1 MRCPGGVWF
10 DQDEVV
16 HLVREAQRG
25 EPRALDVLLARL
37 RPGFV
42 TFFARRLGSDAAED
56 AAQAA
61 LIRIAGAFRRIDP
74 ERAGPYII
82 TVAENLLRSEC
93 RRHAREARRSAP
105 LELAETVEAPGAAD
119 GEADDGDLGR
129 AVQQASLG
137 TLPPELR
144 DIILGL
150 LRGLTPAEIAAQ
162 QHVHPVTIRT
172 RLLRARVLLRP
183 ALRRYRAP
191 DSGGM

>member
-1 MRCPGGVWF
+1 MR
-10 DQDEVV
+10 D
-16 HLVREAQRG
+16 AQRG

-93 RRHAREARRSAP
+93 RRHTRETRRSAP
-105 LELAETVEAPGAAD
+105 IELAETVEAPGYFVVELGFRMQHQQPVVLAQVLVV
-119 GEADDGDLGR
+119 ERSQDLD
-129 AVQQASLG
+129 S
-137 TLPPELR
+137 TLAQL
-144 DIILGL
+144 L
-150 LRGLTPAEIAAQ
+150 LREGVQLARALPAGVRNLKRFREDGRCDAHQ
-162 QHVHPVTIRT
+162 GQEKQ
-172 RLLRARVLLRP
+172 
-183 ALRRYRAP
+183 
-191 DSGGM
+191 SSNS

>member
-10 DQDEVV
+10 NQDEVV
-16 HLVREAQRG
+16 HLVRAAQRG
-25 EPRALDVLLARL
+25 EPRALDALLARL

-93 RRHAREARRSAP
+93 RRHAREAGRSAP
-105 LELAETVEAPGAAD
+105 VELADTLEAPGTPE
-119 GEADDGDLGR
+119 GEADFGDFDR
-129 AVQQASLG
+129 TVRQASLG

-150 LRGLTPAEIAAQ
+150 LRGLSPSEIAAEH
-162 QHVHPVTIRT
+162 HVHPVTIRT

-183 ALRRYRAP
+183 ALRCYRSP
-191 DSGGM
+191 DSRGT

>member
-1 MRCPGGVWF
+1 MRCPRGVWF

-16 HLVREAQRG
+16 QLVREAQQG

-42 TFFARRLGSDAAED
+42 TFFARRIGPDAAED

-74 ERAGPYII
+74 ERAGRYII

-105 LELAETVEAPGAAD
+105 VELAETMAAPGTAD
-119 GEADDGDLGR
+119 GEADYRDFGS
-129 AVQQASLG
+129 AVQRASLA

-144 DIILGL
+144 EIILGL
-150 LRGLTPAEIAAQ
+150 LGGLSPSEIAAQ
-162 QHVHPVTIRT
+162 QHVHPGTIRT

-183 ALRRYRAP
+183 ELRFYCSP
-191 DSGGM
+191 DSRAM

>member
-37 RPGFV
+37 RPWFV
-42 TFFARRLGSDAAED
+42 KFFARRIGPDAAED

-74 ERAGPYII
+74 ERAGRYII

-93 RRHAREARRSAP
+93 RRHAREARRYAP
-105 LELAETVEAPGAAD
+105 VELAETMEAPGTPD
-119 GEADDGDLGR
+119 GEADCRDFGR
-129 AVQQASLG
+129 AVQRASLA
-137 TLPPELR
+137 TLPSELR
-144 DIILGL
+144 EIILGL
-150 LRGLTPAEIAAQ
+150 LRGLSPSEMAAQ

-183 ALRRYRAP
+183 ELRHYCSP
-191 DSGGM
+191 DSRAM